1 MQCLYS
7 NYKWG
12 LRIFWLEHDKTQNKV
27 FWHTKDIKW
36 PWKCDIIIFQY
47 QENDLVLFICLF
59 AESDIN
65 LQLWMDSRKKFLN
78 LHTVDLFIVFQILSL
93 QKHFG
98 AFLIQHSKNKF
109 IKTVTKEDL
118 KFVQV
123 IITEKVWLK
132 YCLVYDMH

>member
-7 NYKWG
+7 NYKWYFG
-12 LRIFWLEHDKTQNKV
+12 LKMTRHKMKYFGIQRM
-27 FWHTKDIKW
+27 KW
-36 PWKCDIIIFQY
+36 SWECDIIIFQY

-59 AESDIN
+59 AGSDIN
-65 LQLWMDSRKKFLN
+65 SQLWMDSRKKFLN

-123 IITEKVWLK
+123 IIIEKVWLK